1 MKILSLFIIILF
13 IINFSAFPQQTISKI
28 EKLTVDADIILTG
41 KVIQQKSIW
50 NDNQSKIYTNVTIEV
65 EEYLKGKS
73 NNSKIIITYPGGEI
87 GEVGELYS
95 HMPEFKNDEEVL
107 LFVKKNE
114 KENTLVVLNG
124 QDGKL
129 TLSKDLNSG
138 EKITSSNE
146 KVSEIKKSIKQYINE

>member
-28 EKLTVDADIILTG
+28 ERLTVDADIILTG